1 MNRGGYMGAASPRY
15 KGAGFA
21 ACWERNFMFV
31 AARIVQDLPS
41 LPSLLQLVCI
51 TCNRQLQ
58 TAIWNSTFVPNLAA
72 LLSPFLVLGI
82 LVALL
87 AWFSRNRNA
96 HPSASRGPGVLT
108 PVPLATC
115 AMILGIG
122 VGGFIDGI
130 VLHQVL
136 QWHEMLS
143 AKIPPVTLLAKSV
156 NMFWDGIFHA
166 FTLIVTLMGIF
177 LLWKLL
183 RRKDINTS
191 GRVLTGGLLSGWA
204 AFNIIEAVMN
214 HHILKLHNVREIT
227 PNIEAWNYGFLGF
240 SVLLLV
246 VGWWLIA
253 SGERKYKKLG

>member
-1 MNRGGYMGAASPRY
+1 
-15 KGAGFA
+15 
-21 ACWERNFMFV
+21 MFV
-31 AARIVQDLPS
+31 VATNLPDLAALS
-41 LPSLLQLVCI
+41 STFQLACI

-82 LVALL
+82 LVAVL
-87 AWFSRNRNA
+87 ARISKSRHARLSGSGGGA
-96 HPSASRGPGVLT
+96 VLT

-115 AMILGIG
+115 AMVLGIG
-122 VGGFIDGI
+122 VGGFVDGI

-143 AKIPPVTLLAKSV
+143 AKIPPTTLVAKSV

-166 FTLIVTLMGIF
+166 FTLIVTVVGIV

-183 RRKDINTS
+183 RRTDINTS
-191 GRVLTGGLLSGWA
+191 GRLLSGGMLAGWA
-204 AFNIIEAVMN
+204 AFNIIEGLMD

-227 PNIEAWNYGFLGF
+227 PDIDAWNYGFLGF
-240 SVLLLV
+240 SLLLLGI
-246 VGWWLIA
+246 GWWLIR
-253 SGERKYKKLG
+253 SGEQGLK

>member
-1 MNRGGYMGAASPRY
+1 
-15 KGAGFA
+15 
-21 ACWERNFMFV
+21 MFV
-31 AARIVQDLPS
+31 VANIIQDATLFP
-41 LPSLLQLVCI
+41 LVFRLACI

-82 LVALL
+82 LVAGL
-87 AWFSRNRNA
+87 ARFSRSRHARLSANRGRA
-96 HPSASRGPGVLT
+96 ALT

-115 AMILGIG
+115 AMVLGIG
-122 VGGFIDGI
+122 AGGFVDGI

-143 AKIPPVTLLAKSV
+143 AKIPPVTLVAKSV

-166 FTLIVTLMGIF
+166 FTLIVTVVGII

-183 RRKDINTS
+183 HRKDIDTS
-191 GRVLTGGLLSGWA
+191 GRVLAGGMLAGWA
-204 AFNIIEAVMN
+204 AFNIIEGIMD

-240 SVLLLV
+240 SVLLLGI
-246 VGWWLIA
+246 GWWLIW
-253 SGERKYKKLG
+253 SRHQ